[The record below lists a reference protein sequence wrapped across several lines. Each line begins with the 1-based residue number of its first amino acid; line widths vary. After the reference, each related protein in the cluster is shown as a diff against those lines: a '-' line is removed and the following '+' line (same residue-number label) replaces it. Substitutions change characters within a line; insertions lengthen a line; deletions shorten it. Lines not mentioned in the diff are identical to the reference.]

1 MVEAEA
7 KATFKVTKI
16 KVMTGVR
23 VRVEEKISHFLQSR
37 ASNIYIHI
45 DTPH

>member
-7 KATFKVTKI
+7 KTTFKVTEI

-23 VRVEEKISHFLQSR
+23 VRVEEKISHFL
-37 ASNIYIHI
+37 
-45 DTPH
+45 